1 MSQRFLAILGGLVIL
16 IGVVATSA
24 LFVVEQTQQALVL
37 QLGEPK
43 RVVKEPGLHVKIP
56 FIQNVEYFELRVL
69 DLDPPRQQVILV
81 DQKRLDVDSYARFR
95 ITDPLQFYQ
104 SVGNEFGARQ
114 RLTAIVNSSLRRA
127 LGNATLADILSEK
140 RQAII
145 SQMTA
150 EVNQSVERLGMRIV
164 DVRVRRADYPEQT
177 SQAIYNRMRSERER
191 EAKEARAEGF
201 ELGQQIRADADRQR
215 IVIVA
220 NAERE
225 AQILRGEGDAE
236 AINIYAEAFGRDRE
250 FFAFYRSMEAYREA
264 LGKDGTTM
272 VLSPNSDFF
281 RFFND
286 IRGGASGQGGM
297 PAAR

>member
-1 MSQRFLAILGGLVIL
+1 MSQRLLAIIGGIVVVLGI
-16 IGVVATSA
+16 IASSA
-24 LFVVEQTQQALVL
+24 LFTVEQTQQALVL

-43 RVVKEPGLHVKIP
+43 RVIKEPGLHVKIP
-56 FIQNVEYFELRVL
+56 FIQNVTYYELRVL

-95 ITDPLQFYQ
+95 ITDPLEFYQ
-104 SVGNEFGARQ
+104 AVGNEFGARQ
-114 RLTAIVNSSLRRA
+114 RLTAIINSSLRRA

-145 SQMTA
+145 NQMTT
-150 EVNQSVERLGMRIV
+150 EVNQAVERLGMQIV

-201 ELGQQIRADADRQR
+201 ELAQQIRADADRQR
-215 IVIVA
+215 VVIVA

-225 AQILRGEGDAE
+225 AQILRGQGDGE
-236 AINIYAEAFGRDRE
+236 AINIYAEAFGRDEE
-250 FFAFYRSMEAYREA
+250 FFSFYRTMEAYRES
-264 LGKDGTTM
+264 LGNDGTTM

-281 RFFND
+281 RYFND

-297 PAAR
+297 PTAR